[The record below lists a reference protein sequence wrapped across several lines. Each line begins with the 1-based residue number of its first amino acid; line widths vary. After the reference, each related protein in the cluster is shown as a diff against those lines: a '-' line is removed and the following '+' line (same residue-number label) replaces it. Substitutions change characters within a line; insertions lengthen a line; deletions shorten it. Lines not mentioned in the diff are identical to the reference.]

1 MDQARDT
8 RQGADRPHGPAGRA
22 RAGTALRRGA
32 LLVALL
38 LAGFGPA
45 HAQAVVA
52 IRSASHDDYG
62 RLVFDWPEQV
72 GYEVRQEGDRIV
84 VRFDRPA
91 RFRLRAA
98 SRAPRN
104 VREVTEAGDSIVI
117 ETLPGTRMRH
127 FRTGTRVVMDFR
139 DATPAS
145 RRAAE
150 ERAGRPDPAAGPPS
164 AAPPIGR
171 AEMLTREEVERMP
184 EEERLRQGF
193 FAVMAALDPNPPN
206 GPRMFRYF
214 LARNLQQLGYGAQ
227 AARPMPDAEFSEAVA
242 AYQRQIGAPPTGR
255 LTLGEG
261 ERLLRMPNLLTET
274 RISAGPRSVT
284 FADDQASATGTW
296 IGQERAYEHPVNQSQ
311 ITCIRRDGRCYEAS
325 SRVGLADNDATGVLL
340 TGFVVYRVREWS
352 REGLRAEAEWPCTMG
367 TLMIRPAPGDVTL
380 TRRPKRTA
388 ECAGSA
394 DAADGTVLLG
404 DGFDATWQYYQQR
417 RAEALGAVSPGLR
430 AQMEGLL
437 SATRGGAGGIAA
449 PR

>member
-1 MDQARDT
+1 MDQARDA
-8 RQGADRPHGPAGRA
+8 GASGHRRPGMTGWRGAVV
-22 RAGTALRRGA
+22 ALRLGVV
-32 LLVALL
+32 LVALL
-38 LAGFGPA
+38 LAGLGHA
-45 HAQAVVA
+45 HAQPAVAV
-52 IRSASHDDYG
+52 RSASHEDYG

-72 GYEVRQEGDRIV
+72 GYQVRQEGDRIV
-84 VRFDRPA
+84 LRFDRPA

-98 SRAPRN
+98 SRMPRN

-117 ETLPGTRMRH
+117 ETLPGTRIRH
-127 FRTGTRVVMDFR
+127 SRSGTRVVIDFR

-150 ERAGRPDPAAGPPS
+150 ERAGRPDPTTAPPS
-164 AAPPIGR
+164 APPPVSR
-171 AEMLTREEVERMP
+171 AEILTREAVERMP

-227 AARPMPDAEFSEAVA
+227 AARAMPDAEFGEAVA
-242 AYQRQIGAPPTGR
+242 AYQRQIGAAPTGR

-296 IGQERAYEHPVNQSQ
+296 IGQERAYEHPVNQSR
-311 ITCIRRDGRCYEAS
+311 ITCIRREARCYEAS
-325 SRVGLADNDATGVLL
+325 SRVGLAEDEATGVLL
-340 TGFVVYRVREWS
+340 TGFAIYRLREWS
-352 REGLRAEAEWPCTMG
+352 RDGLRAEADWPCATG
-367 TLMIRPAPGDVTL
+367 TLVIRPAPGDVTL
-380 TRRPKRTA
+380 TRNPKRTPD
-388 ECAGSA
+388 CAA
-394 DAADGTVLLG
+394 AADVPDGTLLLG
-404 DGFDATWQYYQQR
+404 DGFDSTWQYYQQR
-417 RAEALGAVSPGLR
+417 RAEALGAVSPALR
-430 AQMEGLL
+430 TQMEGLL
-437 SATRGGAGGIAA
+437 SATQGARGAAA